1 MEDKDIEKTTPEE
14 QSLKRDN
21 LDTHTPVDA
30 LIDGISETTAVQNMI
45 KAKGSILVQ
54 ISLLF
59 LLFIIVTGELT
70 YWTAYNRS
78 ERLVEDQT
86 ERRIDRVTEE
96 IDMAIKEYP
105 AYIWLLDYFED
116 HADELDIEYDV
127 EYVLGTE
134 TAKKSIELQKDY
146 PDIQLIYAT
155 KADVD
160 SMKPE
165 DQKKYAEVAYSWI
178 ITRLNEIKRTQQ
190 VDFLFVVQTKE
201 PYDEQFFVFSAYTP
215 GATRGTDY
223 EDIYTLGVEVD
234 VGDDQQK
241 AMQLAVQHQTYV
253 ADAGEYVDCYKK
265 LDNMGN
271 RELLVGMTYNY
282 PSVLLDIKQNTL
294 RTSIIAMIYE
304 LTLLFACLAAI
315 YLLVLRPLKDVED
328 NIRLY
333 TENKDG
339 DEVRENLKMVTANN
353 EIGKLASEV
362 SSMTA
367 EIDDYLDRIQTITS
381 EKERIETELTL
392 ANEIQASSL
401 PHTFPPF
408 PEKFQFDIFA
418 SMDPAREV
426 GGDFYDFFIVDENHL
441 AIVMADVSGK
451 GIPAALF
458 MMVAK
463 AIINS
468 SAMTGMPPKDV
479 LKLTNERLYTS
490 NQAEM
495 FVTVWLGIL
504 NLDTGVLVA
513 SNAGHEFPVIKKPG
527 GDYEVY
533 KDKHG
538 FVVGGMEDVSYT
550 QYELVL
556 EPGTK
561 LFLYTDGVPEATN
574 SSEELFGMDRMVD
587 ALNSE
592 KDADVEKILKV
603 VRRSVDDFV
612 QDAEQFD
619 DLTMMCIEYKG
630 DIKK

>member
-241 AMQLAVQHQTYV
+241 AMQLAVQHQTYEINGKSKICSSFSPKTNKS
-253 ADAGEYVDCYKK
+253 ANRRSKK
-265 LDNMGN
+265 YSYY
-271 RELLVGMTYNY
+271 R
-282 PSVLLDIKQNTL
+282 
-294 RTSIIAMIYE
+294 
-304 LTLLFACLAAI
+304 
-315 YLLVLRPLKDVED
+315 VLRFYLWE
-328 NIRLY
+328 
-333 TENKDG
+333 
-339 DEVRENLKMVTANN
+339 
-353 EIGKLASEV
+353 
-362 SSMTA
+362 SS
-367 EIDDYLDRIQTITS
+367 
-381 EKERIETELTL
+381 
-392 ANEIQASSL
+392 
-401 PHTFPPF
+401 
-408 PEKFQFDIFA
+408 
-418 SMDPAREV
+418 
-426 GGDFYDFFIVDENHL
+426 
-441 AIVMADVSGK
+441 
-451 GIPAALF
+451 
-458 MMVAK
+458 
-463 AIINS
+463 
-468 SAMTGMPPKDV
+468 
-479 LKLTNERLYTS
+479 
-490 NQAEM
+490 
-495 FVTVWLGIL
+495 
-504 NLDTGVLVA
+504 
-513 SNAGHEFPVIKKPG
+513 
-527 GDYEVY
+527 
-533 KDKHG
+533 
-538 FVVGGMEDVSYT
+538 
-550 QYELVL
+550 
-556 EPGTK
+556 
-561 LFLYTDGVPEATN
+561 
-574 SSEELFGMDRMVD
+574 
-587 ALNSE
+587 
-592 KDADVEKILKV
+592 
-603 VRRSVDDFV
+603 
-612 QDAEQFD
+612 
-619 DLTMMCIEYKG
+619 
-630 DIKK
+630 